1 MFFTLIK
8 YIFYKLNLSFPK
20 FRNLMFKKSFTFIK
34 KSMQNRIIISVSA
47 IVAIVLLFKFC
58 EFKKSD
64 DSSINYNTN
73 LIQQQIVNVGKLVVT
88 EGHFSEVLTYK
99 NQEKYLLDMLSF
111 EKKALI
117 IVNADVTVA
126 YDLRKVTY
134 NIDEKN
140 KTITIRNIPKEEI
153 KIAPDIQF
161 YDVEQSKL
169 NPFTGDDYNKINKS
183 VKANLAKKIEK
194 SSLKTNAQ
202 NRLISELSKI
212 LILTNTMGWKLQY
225 EGKVI
230 ENEKDFNQKIKL

>member
-1 MFFTLIK
+1 MLKRILIGIGVIVG
-8 YIFYKLNLSFPK
+8 IF
-20 FRNLMFKKSFTFIK
+20 
-34 KSMQNRIIISVSA
+34 
-47 IVAIVLLFKFC
+47 LLFKFC
-58 EFKKSD
+58 DFKKND
-64 DSSINYNTN
+64 DEDITYNTN
-73 LIQQQIVNVGKLVVT
+73 LIQQQILNVGKLVVT
-88 EGHFSEVLTYK
+88 EGHFSEVITYK
-99 NQEKYLLDMLSF
+99 NQQKYLLDMLSF
-111 EKKALI
+111 EKKALV

-126 YDLRKVTY
+126 YDLHKMKY
-134 NIDEKN
+134 DIDEKN
-140 KTITIRNIPKEEI
+140 KTITIISIPKEEI
-153 KIAPDIQF
+153 KISPDIQF

-230 ENEKDFNQKIKL
+230 ESEKDFGQKIKL

>member
-1 MFFTLIK
+1 MLKRILIGIGVVVG
-8 YIFYKLNLSFPK
+8 IF
-20 FRNLMFKKSFTFIK
+20 
-34 KSMQNRIIISVSA
+34 
-47 IVAIVLLFKFC
+47 LLFKFC
-58 EFKKSD
+58 DFKKKEDEDIS
-64 DSSINYNTN
+64 YNTN

-88 EGHFSEVLTYK
+88 EGHFSEVITYK
-99 NQEKYLLDMLSF
+99 NQQKYLLDMLSF
-111 EKKALI
+111 EKKALV

-126 YDLRKVTY
+126 YDLHKMKY
-134 NIDEKN
+134 DIDEKN
-140 KTITIRNIPKEEI
+140 KTITIVSIPKEEI
-153 KIAPDIQF
+153 KISPDIQF

-225 EGKVI
+225 EGTVI
-230 ENEKDFNQKIKL
+230 QSEKDFGQKIKL